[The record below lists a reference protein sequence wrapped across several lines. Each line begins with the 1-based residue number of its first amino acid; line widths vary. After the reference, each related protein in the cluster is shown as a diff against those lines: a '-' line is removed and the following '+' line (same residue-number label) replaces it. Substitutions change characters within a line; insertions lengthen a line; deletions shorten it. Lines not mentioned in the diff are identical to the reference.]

1 MVLRTPVG
9 CAVALLA
16 ALGAQAAEAPP
27 AEERPA
33 PAAAEQ
39 TLPAT
44 GQPKESENAA
54 SAPLRHHEQLTV
66 TASKAAE
73 APKDVTQTVRV
84 IDAVEIE
91 RLPRSPNRNL
101 SELLS
106 YQPGSYVSALSRN
119 DANWGSNGGM
129 GPKYSS
135 YLLDGQPIDAFVD
148 GMSLDPS
155 ALDRVEVQRGPAA
168 VMYSNY
174 LAMDFAGNQT
184 PLAGITNFVLRER
197 VESPLTRIEVGGGSW
212 STVDARAYTQAR
224 AGALHYFMGGS
235 YERSDYTDYG
245 TPGSWLSILDDPQY
259 TKLRLYGKGTVF
271 LGRAERSLS
280 LFAHYT
286 GHTGDVGRPNRDY
299 GHGYGTLNAAFR
311 SPLGEAMDLQI
322 KGGARLYDRRWGEDR
337 YPESLALRERDG
349 VLQRVFPGDVTLG
362 WRHSGKGRLTFGADA
377 QHASYETYAEAD
389 GPRTTGHDARA
400 SAFGLFAQE
409 QLTLGGFVVRG
420 GLRCGYSEQSYTLL
434 GGVSPGVPDKSWS
447 ELLWSAGVRWN
458 ASPAL
463 ALFTNAGTS
472 FVAPTPKAV
481 GGTLQASDLGV
492 VGRNGQLPNA
502 DLAPESGIGGD
513 VGADLRLPR
522 GLKLGLRAFLTGIDD
537 AIVDNVVSQNPSQ
550 TRSVNAGQATSYGVE
565 MALDQVVGRNLVWF
579 VNGTYTHSSVESP
592 LDPDQEGAEVSF
604 VPNWTANAGA
614 SLSLPRGFT
623 VSPYLRAVGS
633 YYDSTSKSGR
643 QSFGKYL
650 IAALRV
656 ESVIPAGGEADIVA
670 TLDIHNLT
678 NNRYAM
684 PWQFRDPGLSVFG
697 AIAVRL
703 Q

>member
-1 MVLRTPVG
+1 MSLRSLVG
-9 CAVALLA
+9 CAAALLTA
-16 ALGAQAAEAPP
+16 IGAQAAEAPATEARP
-27 AEERPA
+27 AEGRPA
-33 PAAAEQ
+33 PAAAGQ
-39 TLPAT
+39 AQPA
-44 GQPKESENAA
+44 GSGGDA
-54 SAPLRHHEQLTV
+54 LRHHEQLTV
-66 TASKAAE
+66 TASKAAQ
-73 APKDVTQTVRV
+73 APKDVTQSVRV
-84 IDAVEIE
+84 IDVLEIG

-148 GMSLDPS
+148 GMSLDSS

-184 PLAGITNFVLRER
+184 PLAGITNFVLRDR

-212 STVDARAYTQAR
+212 STVEARSYTQAR

-245 TPGSWLSILDDPQY
+245 TPGSWLGILDDPQY

-271 LGRAERSLS
+271 LGGDERSLS

-286 GHTGDVGRPNRDY
+286 GHTGDAGRPNRDY
-299 GHGYGTLNAAFR
+299 GHGYGTVNAAFR

-322 KGGARLYDRRWGEDR
+322 RGGARLYDRRWGEDR

-349 VLQRVFPGDVTLG
+349 VLQRVFPGDLTLG

-377 QHASYETYAEAD
+377 QHARYETYAEAD
-389 GPRTTGHDARA
+389 GPRTTGNDARA

-409 QLTLGGFVVRG
+409 QVAFGGLVVRG
-420 GLRCGYSEQSYTLL
+420 GLRYGYSEQSYTLL
-434 GGVSPGVPDKSWS
+434 GGGSPGAPDKSWG

-492 VGRNGQLPNA
+492 AGRNGQLPNP

-513 VGADLRLPR
+513 LGADLRLLR
-522 GLKLGLRAFLTGIDD
+522 GLKIGVRAFLNRIDD
-537 AIVDNVVSQNPSQ
+537 VIVDNVVSQSPSQ
-550 TRSVNAGQATSYGVE
+550 TRSVNAGEATSYGVE
-565 MALDQVVGRNLVWF
+565 MALDQAVGRNLVWF
-579 VNGTYTHSSVESP
+579 LNGTYTHSSVESP
-592 LDPDQEGAEVSF
+592 LDPDQEGAEVTF

-614 SLSLPRGFT
+614 SLSLPHGFT

-633 YYDSTSKSGR
+633 YYDSTSKSSR
-643 QSFGKYL
+643 QSFGRYV

-656 ESVIPAGGEADIVA
+656 ESVVPARGGTDVVVA
-670 TLDIHNLT
+670 LDIHNLT

-697 AIAVRL
+697 SIAVRL
-703 Q
+703 E